1 MIIMIIN
8 LLIILSHVLM
18 HDSIKFI
25 SVKISFCYIFA
36 CQLRYATYILQWKSL
51 LERCVISLF
60 NSAYQ
65 FKGISRREGKSICS
79 INLAQH
85 ARIHIYNGCCILC
98 VHNYEATCGER
109 LILHPK
115 LAKRVQREKG
125 LFVSQRLLNSRNR
138 SWFIYGGRSREV
150 NFKFAVYSWVL
161 PPLLA
166 QSNQLFAGKLRE
178 LSFELF
184 SRAYITY
191 RIILHT
197 RVNKYYS
204 IL

>member
-1 MIIMIIN
+1 MY
-8 LLIILSHVLM
+8 
-18 HDSIKFI
+18 DSIKFI
-25 SVKISFCYIFA
+25 CQLKFYFVIFA
-36 CQLRYATYILQWKSL
+36 CQLLRNVYLSVKIALG
-51 LERCVISLF
+51 ERCVISLF

-65 FKGISRREGKSICS
+65 FKGISQGEGKSICS

-85 ARIHIYNGCCILC
+85 ARIHIYNGRCILC

-115 LAKRVQREKG
+115 LAKRAQREKG

-161 PPLLA
+161 PPLLP
-166 QSNQLFAGKLRE
+166 QSNQLFAGN
-178 LSFELF
+178 
-184 SRAYITY
+184 SRAF
-191 RIILHT
+191 
-197 RVNKYYS
+197 V
-204 IL
+204 